1 MTMLSPIHFPQFFRY
16 QEINNSAVLAGQVN
30 FSTSL
35 NIQGMTNNYD
45 FNSIFNDAVT
55 ITGNQHITGKK
66 IFSANLK
73 VKHNLSIVGNTT
85 LSGLLNG
92 VNITLLNMT
101 VMDNWSNQ
109 TITGLKRFTKQV
121 TFEKN
126 LKIGGLIGGV
136 NLTDFVTINGTDSIF
151 GKLRFY
157 HRTILNF

>member
-1 MTMLSPIHFPQFFRY
+1 
-16 QEINNSAVLAGQVN
+16 
-30 FSTSL
+30 
-35 NIQGMTNNYD
+35 MTNNYD
-45 FNSIFNDAVT
+45 LNSIFNDAVT
-55 ITGNQHITGKK
+55 ITGNQHITAKK

-73 VKHNLSIVGNTT
+73 VKHNLSIAGNIT

-101 VMDNWSNQ
+101 VMDNRSNQ
-109 TITGLKRFTKQV
+109 TITGLKRFQQV
-121 TFEKN
+121 TFEKD

-157 HRTILNF
+157 HRTIPNF